1 MNTEAKRT
9 LPTNETKAM
18 AVRTRT
24 RKKENTEIRNL
35 ACKNQS
41 GEKTRAFP
49 FAGQIG
55 SEKFSA

>member
-1 MNTEAKRT
+1 MNTEANRT

-24 RKKENTEIRNL
+24 QEKEKHGDSKLGVQKPE
-35 ACKNQS
+35 S
-41 GEKTRAFP
+41 TRAFP

-55 SEKFSA
+55 SENFSA